1 MRQLATQESG
11 ADTPLDEAI
20 AAYLT
25 ACSVEGKTDR
35 TLQAYA
41 ETLGRLRAIATREG
55 LPAEVA
61 AFRATDVYTFLKAIA
76 DSGVSLG
83 TRHRRF
89 RETRAFFSWCTR
101 MDLCVQNPFTGIP
114 NVKVEQK
121 IIQPLTEAEIGALLA
136 ICDASTEF
144 GCRNRAIILL
154 FLDTGIRYTEL
165 HRLTLDDL
173 AWDAR
178 RIHIRHGKGRKQR
191 VVPFGEGPEA
201 ALRAVLGWLPRL
213 GRGSA
218 LPDRGSP
225 AAAARA
231 HESLPAGDAL
241 HPPRPAGGGARQP
254 PPLPAHLCH
263 LGDREPGPRARRPVP
278 AGAFQL
284 GDGASLLGHLRRGQ
298 GSGRPCRLQSSS
310 TPVRERGRGRL
321 TPCFPSRGSMPA
333 IR

>member
-1 MRQLATQESG
+1 MPRPTTPESG

-35 TLQAYA
+35 TLQAYE
-41 ETLGRLRAIATREG
+41 ETLARLLAIASREG
-55 LPAEVA
+55 LPKDVA
-61 AFRATDVYTFLKAIA
+61 AFRATHVYTFLKAIA

-101 MDLCVQNPFTGIP
+101 MGLCAQNPFTGIP

-154 FLDTGIRYTEL
+154 FLDTGMRYTEL
-165 HRLTLDDL
+165 HRLTLADL
-173 AWDAR
+173 AWDTR

-201 ALRAVLGWLPRL
+201 ALRAYLDGFRGWDAGPLFLTVDRPQQPRGPMNPYLLGTLFTRL
-213 GRGSA
+213 GQRAGVHANPHRFRHTFATWAIENHARELDVQYLLGHSTSA
-218 LPDRGSP
+218 MVRRYSATYDAAKAADAHAAFSP
-225 AAAARA
+225 AARLFA
-231 HESLPAGDAL
+231 SGDA
-241 HPPRPAGGGARQP
+241 AG
-254 PPLPAHLCH
+254 
-263 LGDREPGPRARRPVP
+263 
-278 AGAFQL
+278 
-284 GDGASLLGHLRRGQ
+284 
-298 GSGRPCRLQSSS
+298 
-310 TPVRERGRGRL
+310 
-321 TPCFPSRGSMPA
+321 
-333 IR
+333 